1 VLKTR
6 ILTALVFGPVLL
18 AAVLLLPAAW
28 FAIFMS
34 AALVI
39 GGWEYT
45 ALCGFSSLRVRWP
58 LTLLY
63 GLAIAASAWAL
74 YRQGIAPEARLLLLA
89 LAGIWMIGFS
99 RLRAGPNQDY
109 GQAWQLSGVLFSLA
123 MLAGTW
129 FALIW
134 LRYQP
139 NGNWWI
145 LTLLLT
151 IWVADVGAYFSGRT
165 LGKHKLA
172 PAISPGKTWEG
183 VAGALILSPLIV
195 VGLSW
200 WLPLGEVNRLALLA
214 LCLFTVMVSVGG
226 DLYVSLHKRS
236 VGLKDSGNL
245 FPGHGGFL
253 DRFDSLLAGAAFFAL
268 GKILFHL

>member
-1 VLKTR
+1 M
-6 ILTALVFGPVLL
+6 LL
-18 AAVLLLPAAW
+18 AAVLLLPAVW
-28 FAIFMS
+28 FAIFM
-34 AALVI
+34 AALLAI

-45 ALCGFSSLRVRWP
+45 ALCGYSQLRVRWP
-58 LTLLY
+58 LSLLY

-74 YRQGIAPEARLLLLA
+74 YRQGSAAESRLLLSA
-89 LAGIWMIGFS
+89 LAVIWVIGFT
-99 RLRAGPNQDY
+99 RLWAGPNQDY
-109 GQAWQLSGVLFSLA
+109 GRAWQQTGLLFSLA
-123 MLAGTW
+123 ILAGTW

-134 LRYQP
+134 IRYQP
-139 NGNWWI
+139 QGSWWI

-151 IWVADVGAYFSGRT
+151 IWVADIGAYFSGRT
-165 LGKHKLA
+165 MGKHKLA

-200 WLPLGEVNRLALLA
+200 WLPLGDINRLPLLA
-214 LCLFTVMVSVGG
+214 LCLLTVIVSIGG

-253 DRFDSLLAGAAFFAL
+253 DRFDSLLAGAPFFAL
-268 GKILFHL
+268 GKMLLQL